1 MMNSEQAAI
10 GVAITRTRYDAEADC
25 VVVEEVDP
33 LDWYAEDVRP
43 AAVHIAASELYK
55 TRIDAINAQVNAML
69 ARGPLAVIDKID
81 PVKLEQHKRLVAEKR
96 RVGRVEVTV
105 LDEAAEIS
113 QQAWEKIDLAM
124 PARLNEQLDAHRR
137 AMSQPRVFRSASDI
151 LRDER
156 QKELIEALHRVANP
170 PVVERDVRVKRIHAP
185 DIVRLMDEYRKAG
198 HVEPVE
204 PSSDPIALG
213 PIEIALPPMTDAER
227 AEKSD
232 IITPLVIALAP
243 PEPEKPRKLHEEYT
257 LDDWRRGIAN
267 SSRQYHGT

>member
-96 RVGRVEVTV
+96 RVGRVDVTV

-113 QQAWEKIDLAM
+113 QQAWDKLEMMRGVIDRDAVRKAQIALEQERI
-124 PARLNEQLDAHRR
+124 AREN
-137 AMSQPRVFRSASDI
+137 RV
-151 LRDER
+151 
-156 QKELIEALHRVANP
+156 RVNP
-170 PVVERDVRVKRIHAP
+170 PVFE
-185 DIVRLMDEYRKAG
+185 
-198 HVEPVE
+198 
-204 PSSDPIALG
+204 
-213 PIEIALPPMTDAER
+213 LPPGATSGPYTKE
-227 AEKSD
+227 
-232 IITPLVIALAP
+232 LVTALAP
-243 PEPEKPRKLHEEYT
+243 PETEKPRKLHEEYT

-267 SSRQYHGT
+267 SSRQYHGS